1 MLYVILFPSEDSR
14 LNNRST
20 APIKQHIIP
29 EAGSPGTAPR
39 GPSAAS
45 VALRLFLSAAALIAA
60 VVFLLI
66 MQVEFTYE
74 YRPLTIPARAA
85 QAQIGEISDKLLES
99 EIPAPP
105 DPFAKLPDYDFTA
118 PVPEAPAEQADF
130 FSDTVFI
137 GDSRTVG
144 LIMYTKLKP
153 IDFSGVGLNVS
164 TIWTKSY
171 IRLPD
176 ASGTLRATSLSDALT
191 AKAGEFKSVYLAL
204 GLNELGWNPSVFAK
218 SFESTIDTLRSL
230 TDVPIYVQLILPVTQ
245 KASDTSEFG
254 ITNEKAALFNEE
266 IRRIAAEKEVFL
278 LDPTALF
285 ALEDGTLDPTAAS
298 DGIHL
303 QPAAY
308 TQIVDYYRTHTVD
321 PADYANLARRYLADG
336 DGDAA
341 SDAPG
346 KPDAP
351 EVFIPVAPEPVIDE
365 NKE

>member
-1 MLYVILFPSEDSR
+1 M
-14 LNNRST
+14 NNRST
-20 APIKQHIIP
+20 TTEKQHILP
-29 EAGSPGTAPR
+29 EAGIPDTAPR

-45 VALRLFLSAAALIAA
+45 VALRLFLFAAALIAA

-74 YRPLTIPARAA
+74 YKPLPVFQKMEPSPA
-85 QAQIGEISDKLLES
+85 GDISDKLLES

-118 PVPEAPAEQADF
+118 PAPEAPAEQAEF

-204 GLNELGWNPSVFAK
+204 GLNELGWKPSVFAK
-218 SFESTIDTLRSL
+218 SFEYTIDTLRSL

-308 TQIVDYYRTHTVD
+308 TQILDYYRTHTVD

-341 SDAPG
+341 SDDSG

-351 EVFIPVAPEPVIDE
+351 EVFLPVAPEPVIDE